1 MTDFSKAFDTVAYF
15 TLIRKLLS
23 LNISTSTLN
32 LIASYLT
39 DRTQYVQVNKKFSSH
54 KTVNFGVPQGS
65 ILGPILFN
73 IYVSDMKDICDDC
86 IFVQY
91 ADDSNIS
98 KHCKAASIEQNI
110 FKLEK
115 TLNEVYKWSKSKN
128 LIFNLD
134 KTKFMIFTT
143 NK

>member
-1 MTDFSKAFDTVAYF
+1 MTDFSKAFVTVAYF

-39 DRTQYVQVNKKFSSH
+39 DRTQYVQVNEKFSSH

-91 ADDSNIS
+91 ADDSNIN

-128 LIFNLD
+128 LVFNPN